1 MSEFPESFNARFH
14 DSMLDL
20 ERIIRKAKLIDQ
32 IESRCLDTYDADE
45 DEITIIQGEITDIR
59 ARIRELDTPTP

>member
-1 MSEFPESFNARFH
+1 MSELPH

-45 DEITIIQGEITDIR
+45 DEITIIQDEITDIR
-59 ARIRELDTPTP
+59 ARIRELDTLNP